1 MITLEGGGGGLW
13 EQAGGGRAWGWM
25 AFLDAYYILFMF
37 CVLVNLKKN
46 YPCNKMSSKSS
57 LKREGFTLVCS
68 LGTIPLRPGKHRDQ
82 V

>member
-37 CVLVNLKKN
+37 CVLVNLKK
-46 YPCNKMSSKSS
+46 KLS
-57 LKREGFTLVCS
+57 LQQNVQQKQLKEGRLYSGLQSGNHST
-68 LGTIPLRPGKHRDQ
+68 TARKA
-82 V
+82 